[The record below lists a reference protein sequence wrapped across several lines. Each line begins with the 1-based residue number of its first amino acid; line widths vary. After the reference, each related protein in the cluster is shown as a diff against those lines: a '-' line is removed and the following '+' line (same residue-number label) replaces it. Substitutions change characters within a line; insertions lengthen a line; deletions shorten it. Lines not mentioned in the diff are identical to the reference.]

1 MTRTKIKIMTD
12 KPDMTE
18 EEIRNSMNFD
28 EVLTLAQATILSKK
42 RRAHRIRIGL
52 YLAGI
57 ALIGLVGYR
66 QLRPTGPMKNP
77 VEASQ
82 GGIPAPPSKSS
93 KDSASA
99 SN

>member
-28 EVLTLAQATILSKK
+28 QVLTLAQATILNKKK
-42 RRAHRIRIGL
+42 RVRRIRTGL

-57 ALIGLVGYR
+57 IVIGLTGYL
-66 QLRPTGPMKNP
+66 QLRPAGPKENP
-77 VEASQ
+77 AGASPA
-82 GGIPAPPSKSS
+82 GIAAPPESS
-93 KDSASA
+93 KDSASVS